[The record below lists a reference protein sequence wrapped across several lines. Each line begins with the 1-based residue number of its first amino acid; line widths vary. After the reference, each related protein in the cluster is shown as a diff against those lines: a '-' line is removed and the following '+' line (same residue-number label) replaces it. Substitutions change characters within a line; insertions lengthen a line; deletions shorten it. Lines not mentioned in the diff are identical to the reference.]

1 MSLEA
6 TQEQSA
12 PTEELVTQ
20 EQATDEVVVD
30 QAAAPADEADAAF
43 EQGFDSARGIEA
55 EPEPE
60 TPRIAGYT
68 EDELRELLE
77 DAKEVRKLREREA
90 KVFGTLGSL
99 KQAVDQLRQQA
110 PAAPAAVAITG
121 QLKRLSAE
129 YPEMAEMLT
138 EDLKDAL
145 GSGSARVDTTSVER
159 VVGERLE
166 QTSRTYEQKLLSV
179 MHPDWRNV
187 ATSQEFA
194 QWKGTLPP
202 DELQVA
208 ESSWDALS
216 VSEVLTKFKQWQRD
230 ATQSK
235 QTRQARL
242 EAAVAPKSNRAMPT
256 GGATDEDAFVAGFKR
271 ARGIG

>member
-20 EQATDEVVVD
+20 EQTTDEVVVD

-110 PAAPAAVAITG
+110 FAAVAITG

-129 YPEMAEMLT
+129 FPEMAEMLT
-138 EDLKDAL
+138 EDLKEAL
-145 GSGSARVDTTSVER
+145 GSGTAQVDTTSVER
-159 VVGERLE
+159 VVGARLE

-179 MHPDWRNV
+179 MHPDWRHV
-187 ATSQEFA
+187 AASQEFE

-216 VSEVLTKFKQWQRD
+216 VSEVLTKFKQWHKD

>member
-1 MSLEA
+1 MDLEA

-138 EDLKDAL
+138 EDLKEAL
-145 GSGSARVDTTSVER
+145 GSGAAQVDTTSVER
-159 VVGERLE
+159 VVIDRME
-166 QTSRTYEQKLLSV
+166 QDRREQKQEMLSLV
-179 MHPDWRNV
+179 HPDWREIAASNDF
-187 ATSQEFA
+187 E
-194 QWKGTLPP
+194 QWKVGLPP
-202 DELQVA
+202 DELHIV
-208 ESSWDALS
+208 ETSWDTAS
-216 VSEVLTKFKQWQRD
+216 VSRVLTKFKQWRES